1 MAKREKESRAL
12 VPGKRS
18 VEVVPRWEELDRWF
32 DRMAEEFWRRPL
44 PSLFRRERWW
54 PEAAL
59 AFRAPSLDV
68 YQQNHDIVVA
78 AELPGMTK
86 DDVEVTLTGT
96 TLTIKGEKKQE
107 KEVKERDYHRRE
119 RAWGAFVRSVDLPC
133 EVKIDEIKATFRN
146 GVLEIRLPKTEEAKQ
161 KTVTVKVE

>member
-12 VPGKRS
+12 APRKR
-18 VEVVPRWEELDRWF
+18 VAEVVPRWEDLDRWF
-32 DRMAEEFWRRPL
+32 DRMAEEFWRRPF
-44 PSLFRRERWW
+44 PSLLRRERWW
-54 PEAAL
+54 PESGL
-59 AFRAPSLDV
+59 VFHTPSLDV
-68 YQQNHDIVVA
+68 YEQNHEVVVA

-86 DDVEVTLTGT
+86 DDIEVTLTGT
-96 TLTIKGEKKQE
+96 TLTIRGEKKEE

-119 RAWGAFVRSVDLPC
+119 RAWGAFVRSVELPC
-133 EVKIDEIKATFRN
+133 EVKTDQVKASFRD